1 MANEWILDVLADLKT
16 FARNN
21 GLPAV
26 AHGLDDLSVV
36 AAAEIAS
43 TEGDAPR
50 AAHVEAGYAG
60 HVLRAH
66 GSGGDPR

>member
-16 FARNN
+16 FAREN

-26 AHGLDDLSVV
+26 AHGLDDLTIV

-43 TEGDAPR
+43 SEGNAPR
-50 AAHVEAGYAG
+50 VAHVEAVHAGY
-60 HVLRAH
+60 VLRAH
-66 GSGGDPR
+66 GSGGNPR